1 MLIFAHNKLGKLVSI
16 NDVPNGKL
24 CQCTCPGC
32 DDELVARNRGKIK
45 AHSFA
50 HTSKPEK
57 SSCLM
62 TALHRFAQEYLAAQE
77 QILLPSVKYKHMGK
91 TKVRPP
97 KLVKILQGSVE
108 SPLDKYKMDVELETS
123 VGKIFIEVKV
133 TANCSDEKVSYIKSN
148 KVATLE
154 IDLSQFLEQSI
165 EAVIDALRNVEP
177 YSTWIYSWC
186 DEALKNEIE
195 KEIEA
200 ERVAAQQALE
210 REIKRKKT
218 TAKRAINNLIRS
230 GTIGLP
236 AKELPFTTLIEAKK
250 YQLQAKVLNAGSWSF
265 NNFQVMIDTEDY
277 ILATCQMLSKKGKE
291 ANKLFIFFPYS
302 AEALRDFKP
311 IPNSAVLCRL
321 FRKGSYPYKWLS
333 FPEPS
338 PHKLKKAQDKA
349 EQAKRESL
357 EYFENYSL

>member
-16 NDVPNGKL
+16 NDVANGKL

-62 TALHRFAQEYLAAQE
+62 TALHKFAQEYLAAQE

-91 TKVRPP
+91 TKVRPQ

-108 SPLDKYKMDVELETS
+108 SSLDKYKMDVELETS

-133 TANCSDEKVSYIKSN
+133 TAPCSDKKVNFIKSN
-148 KVATLE
+148 KVPTLE
-154 IDLSQFLEQSI
+154 VDLSQFIEQPL
-165 EAVIDALRNVEP
+165 EAVIDALRNIEP
-177 YSTWIYSWC
+177 YSNWIYSWC
-186 DEALKNEIE
+186 DDALKNEIE
-195 KEIEA
+195 REVEA
-200 ERVAAQQALE
+200 ERLAAQRALE
-210 REIKRKKT
+210 QEIERKKKIT
-218 TAKRAINNLIRS
+218 KQAIHYLTRKS
-230 GTIGLP
+230 AIGLP
-236 AKELPFTTLIEAKK
+236 AKEFPFSTFIGAREYT
-250 YQLQAKVLNAGSWSF
+250 LQAKVLSAGSWNFNSF
-265 NNFQVMIDTEDY
+265 NVIIETDDY

-291 ANKLFIFFPYS
+291 GNKLYILFPFNNS
-302 AEALRDFKP
+302 ALRDFKP
-311 IPNSAVLCRL
+311 VPNSAVLCRL

-333 FPEPS
+333 FPEQS
-338 PHKLKKAQDKA
+338 PHKLQQAQLRAK
-349 EQAKRESL
+349 QLKRESL
-357 EYFENYSL
+357 EYFESYS